1 MLFFWVILSS
11 SGCWLLW
18 YTNMFFFP
26 NDRRDISG
34 SNMIWPFFDT
44 VVTLHV
50 SDWQTSPFCTWCYSL
65 WNWLGFRICIMQGVG
80 SILNRNCTYYFK
92 YPSLVIL
99 ITLFFHFENAT
110 NLFFY
115 HSVVDL
121 LYPLCKN
128 IIFEHSMQC
137 FFPQNALDFIRTPY
151 FILNSAYDIYQVI
164 LNCHVGHLVRPYDC
178 HFWKIVVYTLGKEAV
193 YHACSFL

>member
-1 MLFFWVILSS
+1 MVHWYVVLSKRQARHIWKQYDLAIFWYCSHSTCQWLANFTFLYLMLFIVELIRVSNMYYAGGGANFESQLHILFQISI
-11 SGCWLLW
+11 SGNSY
-18 YTNMFFFP
+18 YTFFF
-26 NDRRDISG
+26 
-34 SNMIWPFFDT
+34 F
-44 VVTLHV
+44 LK
-50 SDWQTSPFCTWCYSL
+50 
-65 WNWLGFRICIMQGVG
+65 MQ
-80 SILNRNCTYYFK
+80 
-92 YPSLVIL
+92 L
-99 ITLFFHFENAT
+99 IFL
-110 NLFFY
+110 FY

-128 IIFEHSMQC
+128 MIFEHSMQC